1 MDSDKGEYQFIKNE
15 RDWENFLK
23 REKIRD
29 YSKIPVPRAK
39 IRGVY
44 RVAFIFL
51 RVYIAF
57 MLVLVLLGFLH
68 IL

>member
-1 MDSDKGEYQFIKNE
+1 MDSGKDKYWFIQNA

-29 YSKIPVPRAK
+29 YSKVPVPRAK
-39 IRGVY
+39 MKGMVK
-44 RVAFIFL
+44 VAFILL
-51 RVYIAF
+51 RIYIAL
-57 MLVLVLLGFLH
+57 MLLLVLLGFLH